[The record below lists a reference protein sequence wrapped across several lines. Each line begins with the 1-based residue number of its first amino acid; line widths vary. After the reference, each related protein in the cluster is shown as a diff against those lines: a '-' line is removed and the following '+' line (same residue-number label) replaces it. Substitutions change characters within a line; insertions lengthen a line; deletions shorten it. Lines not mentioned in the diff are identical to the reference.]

1 MGVHRGTLT
10 ALVAEAVDN
19 GVLDAQRGEVQASER
34 RALRHHVHADRLP
47 GIEPVF
53 PGQGVAQPVERV
65 LVAAGRIQQAQQH
78 AAGQPRFQVDA
89 VGQLQ
94 VAPAAD
100 SARPGVDVVCTQG
113 AQLVGQR
120 RFQPAR
126 ARTEIMERAGRRR
139 GGGLVARGG
148 VASWGVSS
156 VSPVAGGFGRMA
168 AGRAKG
174 DHERKG
180 MGGIRA
186 GSARRAAEDQNG
198 LMITIATTIS
208 SRMTGPSLKTRNQ
221 RSECER
227 CPSANFRSRRPQP
240 WW

>member
-65 LVAAGRIQQAQQH
+65 LVAAGCVQQAQQH
-78 AAGQPRFQVDA
+78 AAGQPCFQVDA

-94 VAPAAD
+94 VALAAD
-100 SARPGVDVVCTQG
+100 PARPGVDVVCTQG
-113 AQLVGQR
+113 AQLVDQR

-126 ARTEIMERAGRRR
+126 ARTEIMECAGRRK

-148 VASWGVSS
+148 VSSRGVSSWGVSS
-156 VSPVAGGFGRMA
+156 VSLVAGGFGRMA

-174 DHERKG
+174 DHERRG
-180 MGGIRA
+180 LGRFRA
-186 GSARRAAEDQNG
+186 GSAGGGQ
-198 LMITIATTIS
+198 
-208 SRMTGPSLKTRNQ
+208 Q
-221 RSECER
+221 RIR
-227 CPSANFRSRRPQP
+227 TA
-240 WW
+240 